1 MILPSTAH
9 ENNIAHLKAER
20 WFLNI
25 GDLNFCIRSTPL
37 LEPGTGLSEEV
48 RSHDHSFEV
57 SVKISQVYF
66 SSFRSIPATEKSGE
80 M

>member
-1 MILPSTAH
+1 MILSSTAH
-9 ENNIAHLKAER
+9 ENNIAHLKAEE
-20 WFLNI
+20 WFLNT

-37 LEPGTGLSEEV
+37 LEHGTGLSEEV
-48 RSHDHSFEV
+48 KSHDHSFEV

-66 SSFRSIPATEKSGE
+66 SSLRSIPATENSGE